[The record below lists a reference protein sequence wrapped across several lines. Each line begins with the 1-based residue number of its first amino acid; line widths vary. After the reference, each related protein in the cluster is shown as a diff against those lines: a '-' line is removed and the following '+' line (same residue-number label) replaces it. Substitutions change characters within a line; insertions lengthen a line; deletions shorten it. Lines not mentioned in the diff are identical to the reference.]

1 MGEDM
6 YLKEIKAQGFKSFAD
21 LIQIELK
28 KGITGIVGP
37 NGSGKSN
44 VVDAVRWV
52 LGEQSVKSLR
62 GEGNMADVIF
72 SGSKSRN
79 AQNVATVTLV
89 FDNSDHFL
97 NLNYNEISIKR
108 RVYKDGS
115 NEYYL
120 NGEKCRLKDV
130 QDILLDSGIA
140 KESFN
145 IISQGKIEEILSSKP
160 SERRVIFEEAAC
172 VLKYKKRKE
181 EALRKLDR
189 THENMNRVKDIIG
202 ELEIQIEPL
211 KKQRDQAILYKQ
223 LEKELEQI
231 DISLIAFDIQNMN
244 EKYQQTKKQIQNL
257 NDEMVKLTTSTS
269 TSEAKLETIKGSIQ
283 EIEQKLKQEQEQL
296 LKQTEIVEHINSK
309 KTILLERQKYQVE
322 DAKLHT
328 NLLELQEKK
337 LQLQNEMEILKK
349 NIESIKEEYEG
360 SLKSVLSIEKEIQE
374 KKRLRENFEKSLS
387 TCIREKNSLENKI
400 EIQKEQIENNST
412 LPSAVRSVLN
422 HPKLTGIHNI
432 IGKVIECEDQYVNAI
447 TTVLGTSSYNII
459 VENEKSAEEAILY
472 LKNNHIGRAT
482 FFPISVIKPRKI
494 EEEVLES
501 LKGIPIHIASSLV
514 QCEKIYRDIIE
525 NQLGNV
531 LVVKDLKTANMVSK
545 KIHQRYRVVTLEG
558 EICNIGGSITGGTLT
573 KNRNS
578 LTEKF
583 ELENNLKAQG
593 KKIEE
598 IKEWENK
605 INEIDYQLTSLE
617 DRLYLKKKEQ
627 IEKQEGIERKKASYI
642 NMETT
647 FHKVEEELEGTNQI
661 LNDGLS
667 KEEENILKEY
677 YDAISKKND
686 LMSKIE
692 SFGKEK
698 MRLQETLEQL
708 EFETKKENSQFQ
720 IKNKELRELEIE
732 ENRMDVKLDTLL
744 NQLNENYNLTYEHA
758 IANYPLQLD
767 ESSARNKVSNLKRQL
782 KDLGE
787 INPLALEEYDK
798 VKERYEFLITQ
809 RDDLV
814 QAENTLLD
822 IICEMDEI
830 MKKEF
835 EETFS
840 TIRKNFQT
848 TFQELFKGGTA
859 DLKLTNPE
867 DLLETGIDIVASP
880 PGKKL
885 TTISLLSG
893 GEKTF
898 TAISLLFAIIKSRPS
913 PFCILDEVE
922 AALDEVNVD
931 SFGKY
936 IQNLKDKTQFIVIT
950 HKKKTM
956 EYADVL
962 YGITMQESGVSKL
975 VSVKLEDIETK

>member
-1 MGEDM
+1 M

-21 LIQIELK
+21 FIQIELK
-28 KGITGIVGP
+28 DGITGVVGP

-62 GEGNMADVIF
+62 GEGNMTDVIF

-97 NLNYNEISIKR
+97 KLDYNEISIKR

-120 NGEKCRLKDV
+120 NGERCRLKDV

-202 ELEIQIEPL
+202 ELEMQIEPL
-211 KKQRDQAILYKQ
+211 KKQRDQALLYKQ
-223 LEKELEQI
+223 ISAELEQL
-231 DISLIAFDIQNMN
+231 DIALIAKDIYSLN
-244 EKYQQTKKQIQNL
+244 EKYQQTKKQITIL
-257 NDEMVKLTTSTS
+257 KDEMLKLTTSTS
-269 TSEAKLETIKGSIQ
+269 SSEAKLETLKTSIQ
-283 EIEQKLKQEQEQL
+283 EVEEKLKQAQIEL
-296 LKQTEIVEHINSK
+296 LKQTEAVEHIHSK
-309 KTILLERQKYQVE
+309 KTILLERQKYQVD
-322 DAKLHT
+322 DAKLHA

-337 LQLQNEMEILKK
+337 LQLQNEMETAKKTIENLK
-349 NIESIKEEYEG
+349 NEYG
-360 SLKSVLSIEKEIQE
+360 FSLEKITIIEKQIQE
-374 KKRLRENFEKSLS
+374 KKQLREEFERNLS
-387 TCIREKNSLENKI
+387 KHIREKNILENKI

-412 LPSAVRSVLN
+412 LPSAVRDILN

-432 IGKVIECEDQYVNAI
+432 IGKVIECEDKYINAI
-447 TTVLGTSSYNII
+447 TTVLGASSYNLI
-459 VENEKSAEEAILY
+459 VENEKSAEEAIEY
-472 LKNNHIGRAT
+472 LKKNHAGRAT
-482 FFPISVIKPRKI
+482 FFPISLIKSRKIDKETLETIKP
-494 EEEVLES
+494 
-501 LKGIPIHIASSLV
+501 HIISVASDLV
-514 QCEKIYRDIIE
+514 KCENIYRNIIE

-531 LVVKDLKTANMVSK
+531 LVVEDIKTANLVSK
-545 KIHQRYRVVTLEG
+545 KIQFRYRVVTLEG
-558 EICNIGGSITGGTLT
+558 ELCNIGGSITGGTLT
-573 KNRNS
+573 KSRNT
-578 LTEKF
+578 LTEKY
-583 ELENNLKAQG
+583 ELENYLKEQ
-593 KKIEE
+593 KKKTEE

-605 INEIDYQLTSLE
+605 INEVDYQLKSLE
-617 DRLYLKKKEQ
+617 DQLYLQKKEQ
-627 IEKQEGIERKKASYI
+627 IEKQEIIKGKENSYI
-642 NMETT
+642 HLEGIFQTT
-647 FHKVEEELEGTNQI
+647 KEELDGTNQI
-661 LNDGLS
+661 LKDTLS

-677 YDAISKKND
+677 YDAVSRKND
-686 LMSKIE
+686 LTAKIE
-692 SFGKEK
+692 TLGKEK
-698 MRLQETLEQL
+698 ICFQESLEQL

-720 IKNKELRELEIE
+720 TKNKELRELEIE
-732 ENRMDVKLDTLL
+732 ENRTDVKLDTLL
-744 NQLNENYNLTYEHA
+744 NQLNETYNLTYEYA
-758 IANYPLQLD
+758 IKNYPLQL
-767 ESSARNKVSNLKRQL
+767 EENVARNKVSNLKRNL
-782 KDLGE
+782 KELGDVN
-787 INPLALEEYDK
+787 IFALEEYDK
-798 VKERYEFLITQ
+798 VKERYEFLMTQ

-822 IICEMDEI
+822 IIREMDEI

-848 TFQELFKGGTA
+848 TFQELFKGGHA

-867 DLLETGIDIVASP
+867 DLLETGIEIVASP

-936 IQNLKDKTQFIVIT
+936 IQNLKNKTQFIVIT

-975 VSVKLEDIETK
+975 VSVKLEDIDVR